1 MSDRPESDEKDSPK
15 PAADQAVVR
24 APSSAAARGK
34 GADAELTPDDDGS
47 SQLDPRNEE
56 DLWQGRASWK
66 SIYPSLML
74 WLLITLAVV
83 IGIGVISGWKKYTL
97 WSAEVCGVY
106 LLYVL
111 GRHVYRVWSV
121 SYKLSTQRLFI
132 RRGILTQTVDQTEL
146 MRVDD
151 VKTRQTLIERMLRI
165 GLVEVMSSDRSDT
178 SLFLRHIEDP
188 ETVAEHIRKHTRLL
202 QRRTLFM
209 ESLS

>member
-1 MSDRPESDEKDSPK
+1 MSDRPESDEKAAPK
-15 PAADQAVVR
+15 PAADEADAQS
-24 APSSAAARGK
+24 PSPVAARGR
-34 GADAELTPDDDGS
+34 GADAELAPDNDGL
-47 SQLDPRNEE
+47 SQPDPRTEE

-74 WLLITLAVV
+74 WLLITLVVV
-83 IGIGVISGWKKYTL
+83 IGIGVISGWKPVTL
-97 WSAEVCGVY
+97 WSAEACGVY

-111 GRHVYRVWSV
+111 GRHFYLIWSV

-146 MRVDD
+146 MRIDD
-151 VKTRQTLIERMLRI
+151 VKTTQTLIERMLGI

-178 SLFLRHIEDP
+178 SLFIRHIEDP
-188 ETVAEHIRKHTRLL
+188 EAVAEHIRKNTRLL